1 LSVETTYLALLVT
14 AFLAIAG
21 VSAYLVVKLLARE
34 R

>member
-1 LSVETTYLALLVT
+1 MEAAYLALLVC

-21 VSAYLVVKLLARE
+21 GSAYLVVKLLARE

>member
-1 LSVETTYLALLVT
+1 VEATYLALLVC

-21 VSAYLVVKLLARE
+21 GSAYVVVKLLARD